1 MKKSISDN
9 EVNGKKNKNVKKV
22 IKREKKERKESKK
35 KNIKKR
41 KLNKLNIFIV
51 IVSILFL
58 GIGIFVILC
67 GTGIITVSFKEKGPI
82 LYDLSEKVSIGD
94 YVDYDAG
101 MWEETKEIPTRT
113 NSFTFGGYQKEMSR
127 NEGVTCGYNGVENE
141 GWRVFDIDEDTITLI
156 QAGVSMCYYHG
167 YGSGTNDKSV
177 NILKNHDESINYN
190 YFLNEDFGSNVT
202 ILSKEDIDKFQ
213 GEDVSYKKV
222 DDDLIDIGI
231 PYWLSSKNGSYYL
244 WYVTEGGTVA
254 VDHVGEYG
262 VRVLV
267 TLKKDTKTA
276 GKNKEN
282 VWTLYKES
290 KKEE

>member
-141 GWRVFDIDEDTITLI
+141 GWRVFDIDEDTLI
-156 QAGVSMCYYHG
+156 H
-167 YGSGTNDKSV
+167 
-177 NILKNHDESINYN
+177 ILKVAKNLTILLEEKLNYDGISLCQNNGLGQEVKHFHLHLIPKYHDEKK
-190 YFLNEDFGSNVT
+190 
-202 ILSKEDIDKFQ
+202 LSLEEVYEK
-213 GEDVSYKKV
+213 
-222 DDDLIDIGI
+222 
-231 PYWLSSKNGSYYL
+231 
-244 WYVTEGGTVA
+244 
-254 VDHVGEYG
+254 
-262 VRVLV
+262 
-267 TLKKDTKTA
+267 LK
-276 GKNKEN
+276 
-282 VWTLYKES
+282 
-290 KKEE
+290 